1 MHTIYSRV
9 NNVSA
14 FLSSCLMGLVLA
26 VAVSSALYQM
36 YQTPPAGELA
46 VTNMK
51 VWVVSQNAM
60 SSFSL
65 PYLRRRLPG
74 KGRYSRKHG
83 TRQQEFAFVNLNL
96 TAGASSVIP
105 PRHHHPTREIPFP
118 LSAHP
123 LPPSS
128 CLAPRQGHA
137 PLSRGS
143 PPPTSGTHIPN
154 IVRPI
159 LFSPSRATSHATPGC
174 VEPPR
179 SATVSKGPLH
189 IHSLS
194 LPLRRKVEH
203 RTASHRRLSPGHQA
217 LTFSFRD
224 REDEF

>member
-36 YQTPPAGELA
+36 YQTPPVGELA

-105 PRHHHPTREIPFP
+105 PRHHHPTREFPFP
-118 LSAHP
+118 PICTST
-123 LPPSS
+123 PSVI
-128 CLAPRQGHA
+128 L
-137 PLSRGS
+137 
-143 PPPTSGTHIPN
+143 SGT
-154 IVRPI
+154 
-159 LFSPSRATSHATPGC
+159 
-174 VEPPR
+174 PPR
-179 SATVSKGPLH
+179 SCASFTRLPSPDKRDPHTKHRSSYSLLPIPRH
-189 IHSLS
+189 IARHPGLRRASAERDCVQGSAPHPLS
-194 LPLRRKVEH
+194 LR
-203 RTASHRRLSPGHQA
+203 
-217 LTFSFRD
+217 
-224 REDEF
+224 